1 MTLSFEER
9 LAMLEEAGDPRRRA
23 VLRQHA
29 SRRRGSQTPAEMLAF
44 VSTSA
49 GLFATFV
56 RRPPR
61 RRPRGQRFL
70 L

>member
-1 MTLSFEER
+1 MLSPEER

-23 VLRQHA
+23 VLRQLA
-29 SRRRGSQTPAEMLAF
+29 SRRRQPQTPAEMLAF

-49 GLFATFV
+49 SLFAPFA
-56 RRPPR
+56 RSRPR
-61 RRPRGQRFL
+61 RRPRGQCFL